1 MVWVQACRADE
12 VEPGDTYAAPTE
24 PPIALYN
31 VDGEFFA
38 TQDVCSH
45 AESALSEGY
54 LEGDTI
60 ECAWH
65 MGRFCVRTG
74 KALSLPATTDLATY
88 PTRVV
93 DGVVYVEVDADV
105 DAGETVSSPS

>member
-12 VEPGDTYAAPTE
+12 MEAGDVRQVLTD
-24 PPIALYN
+24 PPIAVYN

-45 AESALSEGY
+45 AESSLSEGY

-74 KALSLPATTDLATY
+74 KALTLPAAIDLATY
-88 PTRVV
+88 RTKVV
-93 DGVVYVEVDADV
+93 DGTVLIEVDEAL
-105 DAGETVSSPS
+105 TLPS